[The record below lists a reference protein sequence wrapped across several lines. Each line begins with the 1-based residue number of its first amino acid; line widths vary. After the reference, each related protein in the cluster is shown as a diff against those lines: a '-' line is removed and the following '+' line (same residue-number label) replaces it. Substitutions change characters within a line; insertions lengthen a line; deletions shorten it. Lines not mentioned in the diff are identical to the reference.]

1 LEFFLWINASSLFSI
16 KINFDFEDDSAT
28 GIASLALL
36 IPLFAKNSRLGYFFN
51 ANNLTQTRLQIQSPD
66 LRLEAVF
73 RVLHIKFASQ
83 I

>member
-1 LEFFLWINASSLFSI
+1 MRFCLIYIGTIRFIFFFEKDSRQGLRRLW
-16 KINFDFEDDSAT
+16 
-28 GIASLALL
+28 LL

-73 RVLHIKFASQ
+73 
-83 I
+83 